1 MDHKSFAQ
9 KMQSYTILYVEDDE
23 KIRDFIT
30 EFLSRYC
37 KKVYAC
43 DNSEE
48 GLELYHTYKPDILL
62 LDINLP
68 GMSGIDLATLIRQND
83 TKTRILIST
92 AYTNKEFML
101 KAIELQLTRYLVKPV
116 TSKELFSAFEKCLD
130 ELQSRD
136 DIDLGEGYRYSKKH
150 SAIMYGNKVVLLRKK
165 EAELLEFFITHEDE
179 VVRYEVLEYCIW
191 GDEVMTRDAIR
202 SQIRNIRKKISI
214 NLFENISGIG
224 YKFQRKKL
232 S

>member
-23 KIRDFIT
+23 KIRDSIT

-130 ELQSRD
+130 ELQSGD

-150 SAIMYGNKVVLLRKK
+150 SGIMYGNKSVLLRKK

-179 VVRYEVLEYCIW
+179 VVRYELLEYCIW

-202 SQIRNIRKKISI
+202 SQIRNIRKKIGI

-232 S
+232 L